1 MTTNPNSD
9 SVIYIMMIES
19 LEKKVK
25 QLEKR
30 NSDQSKIIESLW
42 NRASD
47 LEAKIE
53 KIKIESDV
61 NYGNM

>member
-30 NSDQSKIIESLW
+30 NSDQSKIIEILW
-42 NRASD
+42 NKASD

-53 KIKIESDV
+53 KAANSEQ
-61 NYGNM
+61 

>member
-9 SVIYIMMIES
+9 SVVYIMMIES

-30 NSDQSKIIESLW
+30 NSDQSKIIEILW
-42 NRASD
+42 NKASN
-47 LEAKIE
+47 LEAEIE
-53 KIKIESDV
+53 K
-61 NYGNM
+61 GNK

>member
-1 MTTNPNSD
+1 MITNPNSD

-30 NSDQSKIIESLW
+30 NSDQSKIIEILW
-42 NRASD
+42 NKASD

-53 KIKIESDV
+53 KATNNEQ
-61 NYGNM
+61 

>member
-1 MTTNPNSD
+1 MITNPNSD

-30 NSDQSKIIESLW
+30 NSDKSKIIEILW
-42 NRASD
+42 NKASD

-53 KIKIESDV
+53 KATNSEQ
-61 NYGNM
+61 

>member
-19 LEKKVK
+19 LEKKIK

-30 NSDQSKIIESLW
+30 NSDQSKIIETLW
-42 NRASD
+42 NKASN
-47 LEAKIE
+47 LEKEIG
-53 KIKIESDV
+53 
-61 NYGNM
+61 NGNM

>member
-30 NSDQSKIIESLW
+30 NSDQSKIIEILW
-42 NRASD
+42 NKASD

-53 KIKIESDV
+53 KATNSEQ
-61 NYGNM
+61 